1 MGNRNR
7 LRTWVGSDTQFVLRN
22 TSRQASGEDSGSIQ
36 CANAGIRELR
46 SKKLIRRSLLAAA
59 GLLLIGGCGKEEP
72 STNTISTPPAA
83 ESGQAAAPATPAAG
97 EMLTQ
102 AELDGVSKPAKP
114 FKIALIVK
122 TRNNPFFDPMIK
134 AAEEEAKALGVELEV
149 QSPAQE
155 TDKERQFALVQDVTA
170 RGVEAILIA
179 PADSKGIVPALKQ
192 AQEKGIRVIN
202 LDNRVDAD
210 TAKSAGL
217 ELAGYIGADN
227 EAGGKLAGEA
237 LAEALGGSGKAAII
251 EGIRGADNAE
261 ARKRGFMAGIQG
273 KLDLVANDSAD
284 WDTQKAYS
292 KFQSM
297 LAAHPEIQG
306 LFCANDKMALGA
318 VKAIVEA
325 GKKGKVTV
333 VGYDNI
339 PDVRSY
345 LDDGTMHATIEQHPD
360 LMGKY
365 GVRAAVGILDGK
377 LPTGREFLVP
387 LEVIKG
393 K

>member
-1 MGNRNR
+1 MRR
-7 LRTWVGSDTQFVLRN
+7 L
-22 TSRQASGEDSGSIQ
+22 
-36 CANAGIRELR
+36 
-46 SKKLIRRSLLAAA
+46 SLLAVA

-72 STNTISTPPAA
+72 EAAPPPPPAGGT
-83 ESGQAAAPATPAAG
+83 EQSSTPAAPEAG
-97 EMLTQ
+97 SAMTQ

-202 LDNRVDAD
+202 LDNRVDSD

-217 ELAGYIGADN
+217 ELAGYVGADN
-227 EAGGKLAGEA
+227 EAGGKLAGET

-261 ARKRGFMAGIQG
+261 ARKRGFTAGVQG
-273 KLDLVANDSAD
+273 KLDIVASDAAE
-284 WDTQKAYS
+284 WDTQKAYA

-297 LAAHPEIQG
+297 LAAHPEIRG

-325 GKKGKVTV
+325 GKKGQVTV

-339 PDVRSY
+339 PDVRTY

-393 K
+393 KK